1 MITKFLDPKND
12 FAFKRIFGSKK
23 HKNLLISFLNAVL
36 ESQISSPIQDVVF
49 LKTVQDPDV
58 AAKKQSIVD
67 VLCQDEAGVQYIVEM
82 QVAKYAGFEA
92 RAQYYASKAY
102 IGQMEQGDQY
112 HNLKEVI
119 FLAIAD
125 YIVFPNKE
133 AYKSEH
139 RTLDRKT
146 GENDLD
152 KLFFTFVELP
162 KFNDQL
168 KAAQRKLEELTL
180 EEKWYYFLSNAPVT
194 TEQEL
199 EVLSSSLEI
208 KEAYRVLDY
217 FSLNAAEVRTYEQS
231 EKAMR
236 DELAIREYFI
246 KEATQQGREEGI
258 EIGKEKGIEIGKEKG
273 REEGIE
279 IGKEKG
285 REEGI
290 EIGKEKGIEVGAE
303 QRNIAIAQ
311 SMLSDGESVEKIQ
324 KWTGL
329 SLEQIN
335 ALQ

>member
-36 ESQISSPIQDVVF
+36 ESQISSPIQDLVF
-49 LKTVQDPDV
+49 LKTVQEPEV
-58 AAKKQSIVD
+58 VAKKQSIVD

-125 YIVFPNKE
+125 YIVFPKKK

-139 RTLDRKT
+139 CMLDRKT

-162 KFNDQL
+162 KFNAQL
-168 KAAQRKLEELTL
+168 KASQRKLEELTL
-180 EEKWYYFLSNAPVT
+180 EEKWYYFLIHAPVT

-199 EVLSSSLEI
+199 EVLSSSLEL
-208 KEAYRVLDY
+208 KEAYKVLDY

-231 EKAMR
+231 EKGMR
-236 DELAIREYFI
+236 DERAIREYSI
-246 KEATQQGREEGI
+246 KEAH
-258 EIGKEKGIEIGKEKG
+258 KK
-273 REEGIE
+273 
-279 IGKEKG
+279 
-285 REEGI
+285 
-290 EIGKEKGIEVGAE
+290 V
-303 QRNIAIAQ
+303 
-311 SMLSDGESVEKIQ
+311 
-324 KWTGL
+324 
-329 SLEQIN
+329 
-335 ALQ
+335 

>member
-36 ESQISSPIQDVVF
+36 ESQISSPIQDLVF

-125 YIVFPNKE
+125 YIVFTNKE

-217 FSLNAAEVRTYEQS
+217 FSLNAAEVRTYEQA

-279 IGKEKG
+279 
-285 REEGI
+285 
-290 EIGKEKGIEVGAE
+290 VGAD

-311 SMLSDGESVEKIQ
+311 SMLSDGDSVEKIQ
-324 KWTGL
+324 KWTGV

-335 ALQ
+335 AVQ